1 MRKILDYSIILM
13 LASAWCAPAFCADR
27 DTPERDGRFVR
38 VEAGAAIDAGE
49 LVAMYTD
56 AEAYPAAD
64 TVGYA
69 VIGRAESAA
78 AEGAYVLVKRGIFR
92 WENYGSLTQKDIGT
106 LAYVSNSIGV
116 TTSALTTNTR
126 PAGRIVDV
134 DASGV
139 WVDTYNQD
147 VLLTATVDDL
157 TVNDDGTV
165 TDDLAVGG
173 DLTLTGAASVGGT
186 LAVTGTSTLTGNTTV
201 TGTLT
206 GGGAAR
212 LPVLATVAHTVG
224 DLTVTSAHYG
234 KIVVVSTNGAVNATL
249 PAAGAAAGSW
259 VEFLCVG
266 SDDCALTVTA
276 AAADTLITFNNQTA
290 DAVTFG
296 TGHRIGANLRVIS
309 DGSKWVA
316 VNLGNHT
323 MTVTDD

>member
-1 MRKILDYSIILM
+1 MHKRLKMTSMIWA
-13 LASAWCAPAFCADR
+13 LACIGGMALAADR

-38 VEAGAAIDAGE
+38 VEAGAAIDSGE
-49 LVAMYTD
+49 LVAIYTD

-64 TVGYA
+64 TAGYA
-69 VIGRAESAA
+69 VIGRAESSA
-78 AEGAYVLVKRGIFR
+78 AEGAYVLVKRGVFR
-92 WENYGSLTQKDIGT
+92 WANYGSFTQKDIGT
-106 LAYVSNSIGV
+106 LAYVSNSVGV
-116 TTSALTTNTR
+116 TASASTSNTR

-134 DASGV
+134 DTSGV

-157 TVNDDGTV
+157 TVNDDATV

-173 DLTLTGAASVGGT
+173 DIALTGNAAVGGT
-186 LAVTGTSTLTGNTTV
+186 LTV

-212 LPVLATVAHTVG
+212 LPVLSTVAHTVG

-234 KIVVVSTNGAVNATL
+234 KVVIVSTNGAVNATL
-249 PAAGAAAGSW
+249 PAAGAAAGSV

-266 SDDCALTVTA
+266 DNDCALTVTA
-276 AAADTLITFNNQTA
+276 AAADTLITFNNQAA

-309 DGSKWVA
+309 DGTNWVA

>member
-1 MRKILDYSIILM
+1 MILA
-13 LASAWCAPAFCADR
+13 LACIGGMALAADR
-27 DTPERDGRFVR
+27 DTPEREGRFVR
-38 VEAGAAIDAGE
+38 VTAGAAIDSGE
-49 LVAMYTD
+49 LVAIYTD

-64 TVGYA
+64 TAGYA
-69 VIGRAESAA
+69 VIGRAESSA
-78 AEGAYVLVKRGIFR
+78 AEGEKVLVKRGIFR
-92 WENYGSLTQKDIGT
+92 WNNYGAFTQKDIGT
-106 LAYVSNSIGV
+106 LAYVSNSVGV
-116 TTSALTTNTR
+116 TASASTGQTR

-134 DASGV
+134 DSSGV

-157 TVNDDGTV
+157 TVNDDATV

-173 DLTLTGAASVGGT
+173 DIALTGNAAVGGT
-186 LAVTGTSTLTGNTTV
+186 LTVTGTSTLTGNTTV

-212 LPVLATVAHTVG
+212 LPVLSTVAHTVG

-234 KIVVVSTNGAVNATL
+234 KVVIVSTNGAVNATL
-249 PAAGAAAGSW
+249 PAAGAAAGSV

-266 SDDCALTVTA
+266 SNDCALTVTA
-276 AAADTLITFNNQTA
+276 AAADTLITFNNQAA

-309 DGSKWVA
+309 DGTNWVA
-316 VNLGNHT
+316 VNMGNHT